1 MKNVLSFICLATIR
15 AISLAAKADTDRP
28 VDIPPALRCLLNTSS
43 TVYSVNAARK
53 TSSTSNTP
61 KVEVVVTKTGGKAK
75 TEVTI
80 SSVSTIT
87 AGTLTTVKKRY
98 TFEAGDYTRTK
109 KFKVWGVEGLQV
121 QVRLEKNPSVKNSN
135 TPPGSTKS
143 IRKEP

>member
-28 VDIPPALRCLLNTSS
+28 VDIPPALRCLLNTSG

-98 TFEAGDYTRTK
+98 TTPLKPVIIPAPKSLRFGASKDYRSRSDWK
-109 KFKVWGVEGLQV
+109 KILQ
-121 QVRLEKNPSVKNSN
+121 
-135 TPPGSTKS
+135 
-143 IRKEP
+143 